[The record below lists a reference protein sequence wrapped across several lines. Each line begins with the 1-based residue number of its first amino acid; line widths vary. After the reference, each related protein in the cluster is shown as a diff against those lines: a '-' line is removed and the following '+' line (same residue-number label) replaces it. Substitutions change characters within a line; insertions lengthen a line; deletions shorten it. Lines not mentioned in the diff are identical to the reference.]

1 MKNLSL
7 IDAENITRLSPY
19 PELINAIEDAFKG
32 NVTAPERH
40 HYDVGNEA
48 APVTLLSM
56 PAWETDEF
64 IGQKLVTVAPGNAD
78 IGLETIQGVYV
89 LMSAK
94 TGLPLAVMDAPELT
108 ARRTAAASA
117 LAARYL
123 TRGDAKTLL
132 MVGTGKLSSYL
143 IEAHAAVREYET
155 IYVWG
160 RSFEKAQ
167 AVCDQ
172 VNLPRMRVEAVD
184 DLAAAVRKAD
194 TVSCATTSSVPIVK
208 GEWLKAGSHL
218 DLVGAFKAT
227 MRESDDA
234 AIAGAKVF
242 ADTVAGVMGEGGDIL
257 QAIQSG
263 AISDNPIAADLTML
277 ATGQHAGR
285 SEESERT
292 VFKSVGAAVEDY
304 AIARL
309 VYQNLSGR

>member
-19 PELINAIEDAFKG
+19 PELINAIEDAFRG

-56 PAWETDEF
+56 PAWETGEF

-123 TRGDAKTLL
+123 ARGDAKTLL

-155 IYVWG
+155 IYIWG
-160 RSFEKAQ
+160 RSPEKAQ

-172 VNLPRMRVEAVD
+172 VNLPGMRVEAVD
-184 DLAAAVRKAD
+184 DLAAAVRIAD

-234 AIAGAKVF
+234 AITGATIF

-277 ATGQHAGR
+277 AAGQHAGR